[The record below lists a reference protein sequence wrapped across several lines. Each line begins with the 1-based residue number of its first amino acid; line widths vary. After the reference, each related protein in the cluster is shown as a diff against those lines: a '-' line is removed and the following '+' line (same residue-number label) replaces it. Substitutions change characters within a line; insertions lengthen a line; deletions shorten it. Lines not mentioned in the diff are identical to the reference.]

1 MDEVTKQGNGRSRK
15 TAALIIFGISGIIC
29 LIAVFFYV
37 RYKNTHI
44 STDDAY
50 IEGRVHTIA
59 AKIPG
64 TVRRVH
70 VTDNQPIKK
79 GDLILEIDAADYDV
93 RMKEAESGLEA
104 EQAKMVEAEA
114 RIETARKQLA
124 ELGFRLESSRANLE
138 LQEANLRQADRDI
151 KRAEKLYRQEAIS
164 QERYEKTKTG
174 YDVIAAQVKAAND
187 QVRQA
192 EMSLETQKSL
202 IRQAESARASQGS
215 SVRKNQSVLKS
226 AALSMSYTN
235 VYAPSDGYITKKSV
249 EPGNQIQAGQPLMA
263 IVPLNDLWVTA
274 NYKETQLTRVKAGQ
288 KVKIS
293 VDTYPGKEFSGRV
306 ESIMAGT
313 GSAFSLFPA
322 ENATGNFVKVVQRIP
337 VKIVLDRDTDPEHV
351 LRVGMSVEP
360 TIRIR

>member
-1 MDEVTKQGNGRSRK
+1 MQEEMQEGSGRSRK
-15 TAALIIFGISGIIC
+15 TAALVIFGISGIIC
-29 LIAVFFYV
+29 LVAALFYV

-50 IEGRVHTIA
+50 IDGRVHTVA
-59 AKIPG
+59 AKVPG
-64 TVRRVH
+64 TVRQVH
-70 VTDNQPIKK
+70 VADNQLVKK

-93 RMKEAESGLEA
+93 RMDEAESGLET
-104 EQAKMVEAEA
+104 EQAKLVEAEV
-114 RIETARKQLA
+114 RIETARKQLS
-124 ELGFRLESSRANLE
+124 ELGYRLEASRANLE
-138 LQEANLRQADRDI
+138 LQEANLRQADWDI
-151 KRAEKLYRQEAIS
+151 KRAEKLFQQEAIS
-164 QERYEKTKTG
+164 RERYEKTKTG
-174 YDVIAAQVKAAND
+174 HDVIAAQVKAARD
-187 QVRQA
+187 QVRQV

-215 SVRKNQSVLKS
+215 TVRKNQSVLKS
-226 AALSMSYTN
+226 AALNMSYTN
-235 VYAPSDGYITKKSV
+235 IYAPSDGYITKKSV

-263 IVPLNDLWVTA
+263 IVPLEELWITA

-293 VDTYPGKEFSGRV
+293 VDTYPGKKFSGRV
-306 ESIMAGT
+306 DSIMAGT
-313 GSAFSLFPA
+313 GSVFSLFPA

-360 TIRIR
+360 TIRIQ